1 MGGGRNGN
9 GAGMPESAAAEQPAL
24 RAGAYAGG
32 FAREVDAAVARL
44 CNDAASLLREGH
56 AARAFGEL
64 ARASRT
70 LPMTPRLAAALVRFS
85 LRAGTEAAAI
95 TLLETAARTGSEAVR
110 PEARRQLARVLR
122 RVDQPSRAVSA
133 LEALL
138 SESPDDDR
146 ARFVLMTVRE
156 RMEGTPQR
164 VSRKERLGDEGS
176 DEGEPAGSLPDGSTV
191 EVGTPSTVLPRE
203 GLEPII
209 LNAEESALR
218 CESESRSEPSS
229 IEALPP
235 APREGMVLV
244 PSSAQG
250 EPDAPQ
256 LAATEDA
263 GIERMARVGAD
274 PNASTSAEVPPAE
287 AGLEAR
293 GDSEPRATLV
303 MPAVG
308 FAPAELV
315 SHQVDPSGEVT
326 PEPSGH
332 EPAVDG
338 RVEAREPASA
348 SVAESQEA
356 SFEPR
361 ADVASVLSAP
371 AADLTQAPSLGT
383 SDTAQAIPAEGVG
396 EALLPRT
403 KSSVEPSSRSPLRAV
418 PPDGGAPSEGTA
430 RGAEASAPSPSASP
444 VETVASTPAQA
455 VPVAAAASPEGDAG
469 SVGASASPRA
479 ASVVTPAVDAA
490 TSARGD
496 GATSSTRP
504 TGAAAKAPLARTA
517 SSSAIPQSTASRAT
531 PLAPSSV
538 PTGRAAARSTA
549 SSDSR
554 PTIMMPAVSFE
565 ALEGAKT
572 RSSSAAQ
579 DTGTSPESTTSASW
593 DRARAETVEV
603 PLVGLP
609 LEATK
614 VDAPKFPWED
624 DGPGKAAP
632 ASGRERSPAET
643 SPVATSGP
651 RRSDTVLVPAL
662 GGDALAFEP
671 AAKRAEED
679 SSSSA
684 RPAAKRPEDA
694 GSPGV
699 STKRSEDVSSSGA
712 VPKRSDT
719 VLVPALGAESPVSGS
734 GASPKRSDTVL
745 VPALSLEALLGTAT
759 AGPKRT
765 DTVQPPASG
774 DAAGASPPATNK
786 SKRSE
791 AVWGP
796 ATVRGAPPDDELPT
810 AESVPP
816 VPMETGAS
824 VARSPGGG
832 PPRGEP
838 SRERPSPASGLA
850 QGEGQRS
857 TEPPEASHVPRP
869 VSAEDAAELARSQ
882 RMEAQLIA
890 KRSWREL
897 AQLYLK
903 RAEQAKE
910 PQARAE
916 VLTRLAEVMETELKD
931 SVGAARVYREIV
943 ELTGD
948 RDALREQIR
957 LLTQRGDASVVR
969 RALDEAILNARTPR
983 ARASALL
990 TRGERWLHLAE
1001 LGKARRDFHAAEAI
1015 APGLLPVLAGLV
1027 RCVADSERPAIAER
1041 LKQACI
1047 GAPRRTVDRLDALK
1061 VLASTAENVLGD
1073 LRLAQWAWA
1082 EALSESPEHAQAR
1095 ERLVVLARRLGDL
1108 ASLGYLLRS
1117 QLTREPR
1124 GLAAREAR
1132 LELVSTLE
1140 SAGDSEAA
1148 LTELRQAVRFEPGHK
1163 DAWLMLSDRL
1173 SARGQLG
1180 EAAWALENA
1189 ATAMED
1195 EEERERAWQR
1205 LAVFCR
1211 EVLRNPERAEQYA
1224 RRAENMRLAREESA
1238 PPPPEPPRSATP
1250 KREPSGSRSVL
1261 VAPPVTVSL
1270 TPAGSTD
1277 LSDETTSNTDFDLEG
1292 VPGGVSG
1299 RGTSS
1304 ESAPPAK
1311 GAARSAPSAPKSASK
1326 SAPVEA
1332 APSKGVPAPKSAVE
1346 PAASKRAPGAKPAPA
1361 EAAASKSAPADGAA
1375 AKSTPASKSA
1385 PVDAAASKSTP
1396 ASKSAP
1402 ASKAAPVESAA
1413 SKNVPVLPDSASP
1426 KSAKGADAAV
1436 SSAKGVKDASAA
1448 PKSEPA
1454 VAQNRGAKSRSL
1466 IDDGEDLR
1474 PDAINATQVIGWEAP
1489 PGRMDP
1495 VRRLHR
1501 PRSEGTVAGP
1511 APSRPPEPAAK
1522 PPVGTA
1528 ETRES
1533 VATAEP
1539 EPATS
1544 EPAVFRLVREQP
1556 LDPKPYRGLV
1566 EHFESRGDVA
1576 RASLMQETADALEGK
1591 ESPAPRGL
1599 RAPLSGDE
1607 RAGLRHPGLRTPSG
1621 ELLACAGLALCRL
1634 FPTQGRTAGVTEP
1647 LRSSSGPGAPAIL
1660 DTLHTVARM
1669 MDVPLPELVLAEDDG
1684 PPFTVVY
1691 TTAPRLVVGREGV
1704 RQAMPA
1710 AELRF
1715 HAGRAL
1721 FSLSPDLLALRTLKE
1736 MQLLRALALLSSVLK
1751 DPRATSDEARI
1762 VREAL
1767 SPRALERAAALMD
1780 AGTRDFKAST
1790 LMDAARDSV
1799 NRAGL
1804 VACGGVGPAL
1814 AALRARR
1821 VREPELTELLRFAA
1835 SERYLSLRSSPER
1848 SGR

>member
-1 MGGGRNGN
+1 MR
-9 GAGMPESAAAEQPAL
+9 P
-24 RAGAYAGG
+24 
-32 FAREVDAAVARL
+32 VAKR
-44 CNDAASLLREGH
+44 
-56 AARAFGEL
+56 
-64 ARASRT
+64 
-70 LPMTPRLAAALVRFS
+70 
-85 LRAGTEAAAI
+85 
-95 TLLETAARTGSEAVR
+95 
-110 PEARRQLARVLR
+110 
-122 RVDQPSRAVSA
+122 
-133 LEALL
+133 
-138 SESPDDDR
+138 
-146 ARFVLMTVRE
+146 
-156 RMEGTPQR
+156 
-164 VSRKERLGDEGS
+164 
-176 DEGEPAGSLPDGSTV
+176 
-191 EVGTPSTVLPRE
+191 
-203 GLEPII
+203 
-209 LNAEESALR
+209 
-218 CESESRSEPSS
+218 
-229 IEALPP
+229 
-235 APREGMVLV
+235 
-244 PSSAQG
+244 
-250 EPDAPQ
+250 
-256 LAATEDA
+256 TEDA
-263 GIERMARVGAD
+263 G
-274 PNASTSAEVPPAE
+274 
-287 AGLEAR
+287 
-293 GDSEPRATLV
+293 
-303 MPAVG
+303 
-308 FAPAELV
+308 
-315 SHQVDPSGEVT
+315 
-326 PEPSGH
+326 
-332 EPAVDG
+332 
-338 RVEAREPASA
+338 
-348 SVAESQEA
+348 
-356 SFEPR
+356 
-361 ADVASVLSAP
+361 
-371 AADLTQAPSLGT
+371 
-383 SDTAQAIPAEGVG
+383 
-396 EALLPRT
+396 
-403 KSSVEPSSRSPLRAV
+403 
-418 PPDGGAPSEGTA
+418 
-430 RGAEASAPSPSASP
+430 SPSASP
-444 VETVASTPAQA
+444 
-455 VPVAAAASPEGDAG
+455 
-469 SVGASASPRA
+469 
-479 ASVVTPAVDAA
+479 
-490 TSARGD
+490 
-496 GATSSTRP
+496 
-504 TGAAAKAPLARTA
+504 
-517 SSSAIPQSTASRAT
+517 
-531 PLAPSSV
+531 
-538 PTGRAAARSTA
+538 
-549 SSDSR
+549 
-554 PTIMMPAVSFE
+554 
-565 ALEGAKT
+565 
-572 RSSSAAQ
+572 
-579 DTGTSPESTTSASW
+579 
-593 DRARAETVEV
+593 
-603 PLVGLP
+603 
-609 LEATK
+609 
-614 VDAPKFPWED
+614 
-624 DGPGKAAP
+624 
-632 ASGRERSPAET
+632 
-643 SPVATSGP
+643 
-651 RRSDTVLVPAL
+651 
-662 GGDALAFEP
+662 
-671 AAKRAEED
+671 KRAE
-679 SSSSA
+679 
-684 RPAAKRPEDA
+684 
-694 GSPGV
+694 
-699 STKRSEDVSSSGA
+699 DVG
-712 VPKRSDT
+712 
-719 VLVPALGAESPVSGS
+719 GS

-745 VPALSLEALLGTAT
+745 VPALGAEVPVSGAGASPKRSDTVLVPALNVESLLGSAT

-765 DTVQPPASG
+765 DTVQVPALG
-774 DAAGASPPATNK
+774 DAAVSAGTASNK
-786 SKRSE
+786 SKRSD
-791 AVWGP
+791 AVRVP
-796 ATVRGAPPDDELPT
+796 APVRGAPPEDELPT

-816 VPMETGAS
+816 LPVDEAAS
-824 VARSPGGG
+824 VARSSGSA

-838 SRERPSPASGLA
+838 GRERPPSISGTRPSDGKSSSDSSEASNVARPASA
-850 QGEGQRS
+850 
-857 TEPPEASHVPRP
+857 TAS
-869 VSAEDAAELARSQ
+869 EDSAELARSQ

-903 RAEQAKE
+903 RAEFTKE

-931 SVGAARVYREIV
+931 PVGAARVYREIV

-948 RDALREQIR
+948 RDALREQVR

-1015 APGLLPVLAGLV
+1015 APGVLPVLAGLV
-1027 RCVADSERPAIAER
+1027 RCVADSERPTVAER

-1047 GAPRRTVDRLDALK
+1047 AAPRRTVDRLDALK

-1082 EALSESPEHAQAR
+1082 EALSESPESEQAR

-1108 ASLGYLLRS
+1108 ASLGHLLRA
-1117 QLTREPR
+1117 QLTRDPR
-1124 GLAAREAR
+1124 GPAAREAR

-1140 SAGDSEAA
+1140 SAGDSEGA

-1224 RRAENMRLAREESA
+1224 RRAENMRLAREASA
-1238 PPPPEPPRSATP
+1238 PPPPEPPRSAIP
-1250 KREPSGSRSVL
+1250 KREPSGPRSVL
-1261 VAPPVTVSL
+1261 VAPPATVSL

-1277 LSDETTSNTDFDLEG
+1277 LSEETTSNTDFELEG
-1292 VPGGVSG
+1292 VPGGANI
-1299 RGTSS
+1299 RGPSS
-1304 ESAPPAK
+1304 DNASAAK
-1311 GAARSAPSAPKSASK
+1311 RPVRSAPSAPKDAPASKVEKDMAAPKQAKGAEDSNPPKPAAKPVAPAESAASK
-1326 SAPVEA
+1326 SA
-1332 APSKGVPAPKSAVE
+1332 SAPKSAAVE
-1346 PAASKRAPGAKPAPA
+1346 PAASKGAPASKPAAPA
-1361 EAAASKSAPADGAA
+1361 EPA
-1375 AKSTPASKSA
+1375 
-1385 PVDAAASKSTP
+1385 

-1402 ASKAAPVESAA
+1402 ASKPAAPAEPAA
-1413 SKNVPVLPDSASP
+1413 SKSAPASKPAAPAEPAASKSAPASKPAAPAEPAASKSAPASKPAAPAEPAASKSAPASKPAAPAEPAASKSAPASKPAAPAEPAASKSAPASKPAAPAEPAASKSAPASKPAAPAEPAASKSAPASKPAAPAEPAASKSAPASKPAAPAEPAASKSAPASKPAAPAEPAASKSAPASKPAAPAEPAASKSAPASKPAAPAEPAASKSAPASKPAAPAEPAASKGAPASKSAAPDSAAP
-1426 KSAKGADAAV
+1426 KSAKGADAAS
-1436 SSAKGVKDASAA
+1436 SSAKGMKDAPAA
-1448 PKSEPA
+1448 PKAAPAEPPA
-1454 VAQNRGAKSRSL
+1454 AQNRGAKSRSL

-1501 PRSEGTVAGP
+1501 PRSEGTVSGP
-1511 APSRPPEPAAK
+1511 APSRPPEPVAK
-1522 PPVGTA
+1522 PLVGAA
-1528 ETRES
+1528 ETREAVS
-1533 VATAEP
+1533 IVEP
-1539 EPATS
+1539 EPATA

-1576 RASLMQETADALEGK
+1576 RAALMQETADALEGK
-1591 ESPAPRGL
+1591 EMPAPRGL
-1599 RAPLSGDE
+1599 RAPLSADE

-1647 LRSSSGPGAPAIL
+1647 LRSASGPGAPAIL

-1704 RQAMPA
+1704 RQAMPV

-1835 SERYLSLRSSPER
+1835 SERYLALRSAPER